1 MSEAAGMASLRLVF
15 MGSAGFSVPTLRAL
29 LEAGHQVVSV
39 YTQPPRP
46 AGRGHRQRL
55 SPVHAFA
62 AERGLEVR
70 TPASLKGAE
79 EQRAFAA
86 LSADAAVVAA
96 YGLILPAP
104 VLAAPR
110 LGCLNVHAS
119 LLPRWRGAAPIQRA
133 ILAGDDET
141 GVTIMQVNEGLDT
154 GPILSVGRVPVAAD
168 ATAESLHDALAE
180 IGARLMVE
188 ALDGVAAGT
197 LTATPQPEA
206 GAIYARKLDRE
217 EGRLDWTRPAADLE
231 RAVRALNP
239 WPGVWLE
246 YRGERIRVLAA
257 EVAAEVAG
265 AAAAPGTVIDDRLTI
280 ACAVGA
286 LRPLRV
292 QRAGKAAVDT
302 DAFLRGFALPE
313 GTLVS

>member
-1 MSEAAGMASLRLVF
+1 MATLRLVF

-29 LEAGHQVVSV
+29 LEAGHQVVAV

-46 AGRGHRQRL
+46 AGRGHRERL
-55 SPVHAFA
+55 SPVHVFA

-79 EQRAFAA
+79 IQRAFAA
-86 LSADAAVVAA
+86 LSTDAAVVAA

-104 VLAAPR
+104 ALAAPR

-133 ILAGDDET
+133 ILAGDLET
-141 GVTIMQVNEGLDT
+141 GVTIMQMDEGLDT
-154 GPILSVGRVPVAAD
+154 GSILSVGKVPIAAD
-168 ATAESLHDALAE
+168 TTAESLRDVLAE
-180 IGARLMVE
+180 MGARLMVE
-188 ALDGVAAGT
+188 ALDGVVAGT
-197 LTATPQPEA
+197 LTARPQPET
-206 GAIYARKLDRE
+206 GATYARKLERD
-217 EGRLDWTRPAADLE
+217 EGRLDWTRPSAELE

-239 WPGVWLE
+239 WPGVWFE

-257 EVAAEVAG
+257 EAAETV
-265 AAAAPGTVIDDRLTI
+265 AAPGTVVDDRLTI
-280 ACAVGA
+280 ACSEGG

-292 QRAGKAAVDT
+292 QRAGRAAVDT
-302 DAFLRGFALPE
+302 GAFLRGFALPE
-313 GTLVS
+313 GTLVT